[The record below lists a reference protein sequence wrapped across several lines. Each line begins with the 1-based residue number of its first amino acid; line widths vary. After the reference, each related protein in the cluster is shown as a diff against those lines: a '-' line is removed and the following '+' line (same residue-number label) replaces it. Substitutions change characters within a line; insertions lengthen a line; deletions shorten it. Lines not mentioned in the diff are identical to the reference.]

1 MIRLKEERLFRKLKK
16 KKLDVKVFQLDS
28 EDGPDYIISYDMNK
42 MRSNVINQALRSST
56 LFSNVF
62 YLPQDLLESFEAYEW
77 IKHKQIY

>member
-62 YLPQDLLESFEAYEW
+62 YLPQDLLESFETYEW